1 MGRADSQLSF
11 PMRKEHGEWRI
22 AAAPDALLVPRTFYE
37 QTFQDAAL
45 YYFDPTG
52 RILVPEV
59 VHMPQGQQL
68 ITALVQALLLGPGRS
83 LTDVVRTFVPSG
95 LTAGPL
101 VVSKG
106 SVAVTLSGPD
116 PGPLGRRVTRL
127 MLSQLAWTLR
137 QDPTVQTFSL
147 SISGRQVTDASGAST
162 FRVDN
167 PDADRYDP
175 AVPLASSQL
184 YALRRGLL
192 VSGQANHLTP
202 VGGPFG
208 TSVQG
213 IGPFAVS
220 LHDDQVAATTSDSLL
235 VGPVRSGAQ
244 PTQVL
249 TGGGLL
255 PPAWDFANRLWDVQN
270 QKVGGAVV
278 LYVSQTRAHPV
289 RVPGISG
296 ENVRRF
302 LVSRDGSRL
311 AAVLRGPHRDRIV
324 ISRLRYDANARVV
337 SGTRAQ
343 PIRWASGT
351 GTRVRDIGWMS
362 PTTLAVL
369 DQVSQ
374 TQADVRLLDVDGSMS
389 PDEVHAIVVQGRAL
403 SLATSPASASLTT
416 PFAVLPGELFD
427 LAQVDTNQQQPITGL
442 HHITYAG

>member
-1 MGRADSQLSF
+1 M
-11 PMRKEHGEWRI
+11 
-22 AAAPDALLVPRTFYE
+22 
-37 QTFQDAAL
+37 
-45 YYFDPTG
+45 
-52 RILVPEV
+52 
-59 VHMPQGQQL
+59 
-68 ITALVQALLLGPGRS
+68 LGPGPS
-83 LTDVVRTFVPSG
+83 LADVVRTFVPSG

-137 QDPTVQTFSL
+137 QDPTVKTFSL

-184 YALRRGLL
+184 YALRHGLL

-244 PTQVL
+244 PTPVF
-249 TGGGLL
+249 TGSGLL
-255 PPAWDFANRLWDVQN
+255 PPAWDFADRLWDMQN
-270 QKVGGAVV
+270 QKSGGAVV
-278 LYVSQTRAHPV
+278 LYVSRTRAHPV

-311 AAVLRGPHRDRIV
+311 VAVLRGPHQRPHR
-324 ISRLRYDANARVV
+324 RQPAALRRERAGRV
-337 SGTRAQ
+337 GHPGA
-343 PIRWASGT
+343 
-351 GTRVRDIGWMS
+351 
-362 PTTLAVL
+362 
-369 DQVSQ
+369 
-374 TQADVRLLDVDGSMS
+374 ADPVGQR
-389 PDEVHAIVVQGRAL
+389 HRH
-403 SLATSPASASLTT
+403 
-416 PFAVLPGELFD
+416 PG
-427 LAQVDTNQQQPITGL
+427 A
-442 HHITYAG
+442 